1 MFEVSFDRICD
12 IGGVPGYSIRTWDQ
26 STLLQSLAQGDQH
39 LGAMDINAI
48 ICQIEAITTN

>member
-48 ICQIEAITTN
+48 ICQIESITTN